1 MYRWYESLEVFMYKE
16 NKLRKYIEN
25 SVKISISDNFKIR
38 CSKDLL
44 EKYNQGLYKQSLLDL
59 K

>member
-1 MYRWYESLEVFMYKE
+1 MYKE